1 MRNYKIKFKYLNR
14 ENRENITAEVLADN
28 ACHNGEWVTFLN
40 DPVKEYGNSQVVAM
54 FRTEEIV
61 SIDSVP
67 AIAEIKVRHGEEK

>member
-1 MRNYKIKFKYLNR
+1 MKRQRLLIDLEIYPQS
-14 ENRENITAEVLADN
+14 
-28 ACHNGEWVTFLN
+28 H
-40 DPVKEYGNSQVVAM
+40 QVVAM